1 MLDVI
6 VMQRLICVVFCS
18 FLMSGC
24 LGSEILPES
33 SKYGFVGDTLDRDVD
48 GGEVY
53 DIRDNLS
60 IGAVLVM
67 FSHHSC
73 FGCHEWV
80 EEINKRHND
89 CMSED
94 RQIQPVQ
101 VGVYPPSDDADSLME
116 TYGLIESEHYAAW
129 PVVVTTSSS
138 KAWDLERDV
147 LSELTIFEAFDNP
160 NSPELYLIGQ
170 TGDLIWKSETYQP
183 TDEAMSEIENSI

>member
-1 MLDVI
+1 MLDLI
-6 VMQRLICVVFCS
+6 IMQRLICVVFCS
-18 FLMSGC
+18 FFMSGC
-24 LGSEILPES
+24 LGSEILTES

-60 IGAVLVM
+60 RGVVLVM

-89 CMSED
+89 WMSEE
-94 RQIQPVQ
+94 RPIQPVM

-116 TYGLIESEHYAAW
+116 TYGLTESEHYAAW

-138 KAWDLERDV
+138 KAWDLGEGYSERIDY
-147 LSELTIFEAFDNP
+147 FRGF
-160 NSPELYLIGQ
+160 
-170 TGDLIWKSETYQP
+170 
-183 TDEAMSEIENSI
+183 